1 MHRITTEDKGMNKNT
16 GYVLRI
22 VLGGY
27 LTWLGIN
34 ILIQMLSEK
43 PSNMIFIS
51 AAAVLFIVAGG
62 SYAIYSLIKIFG
74 VKLKIKIKEKSE
86 IEDEGANEYEAQSPA
101 AQIRIERKS
110 DKVNQQEAEM
120 QADTVEFH
128 RIDVTAEGETREPFT
143 EKEESEKKHKEVSD
157 DQKAEEVKNV
167 EDQQIEEKAEESD
180 EEEQADVILARKGVE
195 VVELSDKEEQPEAE
209 DIETDYEEK

>member
-1 MHRITTEDKGMNKNT
+1 MNKNT

-51 AAAVLFIVAGG
+51 AAVLFIVAGG

-86 IEDEGANEYEAQSPA
+86 IEDEGAKEYEAQSPA

-128 RIDVTAEGETREPFT
+128 RIDVTAEGETTFT